1 MKKNPPKKTKKG
13 QPNTRVKKC
22 SPLESAQV
30 ADFFKRRQRGES
42 VHGAALLSGV
52 HRNNLDRWVK
62 HARAVRAGEVGNHRY
77 ATHKQLLEFLA
88 LWEGAPYAFETYHL
102 NNIESI
108 ATGQSDGKWEASKWL
123 LAIANPD
130 RYSLKQK
137 QEITHNDPQ
146 STALIT
152 LWETVAA
159 HQPQQTTGQQNE
171 HTPLTIES
179 DGGEDD

>member
-1 MKKNPPKKTKKG
+1 MAKKNPPKKRKKK
-13 QPNTRVKKC
+13 PLNTRVKKSC
-22 SPLESAQV
+22 PLESAQV

-42 VHGAALLSGV
+42 IRGAALLSGV
-52 HRNNLDRWVK
+52 LRSNLERWVRD
-62 HARAVRAGEVGNHRY
+62 ARAVRAGEVGSHRY
-77 ATHKQLLEFLA
+77 ATHKQLLEFLV
-88 LWEGAPYAFETYHL
+88 LWEGAPLAFEAYHL

-123 LAIANPD
+123 LAVSNPD

-152 LWETVAA
+152 LWETVAK
-159 HQPQQTTGQQNE
+159 QPQQTTGQQNE
-171 HTPLTIES
+171 HTLTIES
-179 DGGEDD
+179 TGGEDD